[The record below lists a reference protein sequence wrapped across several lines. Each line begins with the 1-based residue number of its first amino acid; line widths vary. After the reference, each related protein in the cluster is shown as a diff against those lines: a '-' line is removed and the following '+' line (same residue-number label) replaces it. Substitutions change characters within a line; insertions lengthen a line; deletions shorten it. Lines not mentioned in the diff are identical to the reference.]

1 MSEQVQLNVRLDKYK
16 REKYISIYKTL
27 QTKYDTAMNTLFS
40 DIEGRA
46 NEYKEKLTD
55 KYGTMYNYE
64 VVDPGDIFEMIESDA
79 YDFYQAEKLME
90 YNFHFSLLTTMYQ
103 MFEQQLRS
111 FVYSE
116 LNHSW
121 SPVRT
126 GEFSKF
132 GFNMGELK
140 ECYKLLNYELTTT
153 SHWGTIEI
161 LADLVNTYKHGDGRS
176 AKRLYKKK
184 PELFLKAYYGEER
197 LMDQEL
203 TTNSEIVFDME
214 KIGFDSYA
222 NAIIG
227 FWEKFPEH
235 LTSTYTFD

>member
-1 MSEQVQLNVRLDKYK
+1 MSEQVQLNVWLDKYK

-27 QTKYDTAMNTLFS
+27 QTKYDIAMNTLFS

-64 VVDPGDIFEMIESDA
+64 VDDPGDIFEMIESDA

-90 YNFHFSLLTTMYQ
+90 YNFHFSLLATMYQ
-103 MFEQQLRS
+103 MFEQHLRS

-132 GFNMGELK
+132 GYNMGELK
-140 ECYKLLNYELTTT
+140 ECYNLLNYDLTTT
-153 SHWGTIEI
+153 SHWGAIET
-161 LADLVNTYKHGDGRS
+161 LAYLVNTYKHGDGRS

-184 PELFLKAYYGEER
+184 PDLFLKAYFGKER

-222 NAIIG
+222 NAIIS
-227 FWEKFPEH
+227 FWGEFPEH